1 MTDSVSETGV
11 SAGAGG
17 GAWLGCKRAGGE
29 VAEGL
34 GEAVRGSV
42 QVYDG
47 R

>member
-1 MTDSVSETGV
+1 VTDHVSDTGV
-11 SAGAGG
+11 SAGTGG
-17 GAWLGCKRAGGE
+17 GASLGCKGVGGE